1 MSRKLR
7 NITIMISSDLFNR
20 FEKALRIK
28 EAKKSEVLRNAVVE
42 YCEKVE
48 RENRDKTKNI

>member
-7 NITIMISSDLFNR
+7 NITIMVSSDLFAR
-20 FEKALRIK
+20 FEKALKIK